1 MDFLCLINLFFFVF
15 LTIYYPIY
23 ISKSLKL
30 KLLNPIT
37 ILVVVTMPIALFK
50 AFFGPAYLLNDG
62 FFTLVSYFFLFII
75 FNFRFYKL
83 DFISQ
88 NRLSISPGWCWR
100 ILCFRF
106 TIPFHFIFHIVTFF
120 EKEQKYLSFFNC
132 IYLFCLVLRFKTYY
146 VKFLHLYDYC
156 SLVQKCR

>member
-1 MDFLCLINLFFFVF
+1 MMDFLCLINLFFFVF

-62 FFTLVSYFFLFII
+62 LFDKYCYSDGKYSVNNNSVCYNNII
-75 FNFRFYKL
+75 
-83 DFISQ
+83 
-88 NRLSISPGWCWR
+88 
-100 ILCFRF
+100 
-106 TIPFHFIFHIVTFF
+106 
-120 EKEQKYLSFFNC
+120 
-132 IYLFCLVLRFKTYY
+132 
-146 VKFLHLYDYC
+146 
-156 SLVQKCR
+156 

>member
-50 AFFGPAYLLNDG
+50 AF
-62 FFTLVSYFFLFII
+62 
-75 FNFRFYKL
+75 L
-83 DFISQ
+83 DQ
-88 NRLSISPGWCWR
+88 
-100 ILCFRF
+100 
-106 TIPFHFIFHIVTFF
+106 H
-120 EKEQKYLSFFNC
+120 
-132 IYLFCLVLRFKTYY
+132 IYLMM
-146 VKFLHLYDYC
+146 D
-156 SLVQKCR
+156 SLISIIILLF

>member
-62 FFTLVSYFFLFII
+62 LFDKYYNFAQII
-75 FNFRFYKL
+75 Y
-83 DFISQ
+83 ISKPENS
-88 NRLSISPGWCWR
+88 NRINAE
-100 ILCFRF
+100 I
-106 TIPFHFIFHIVTFF
+106 
-120 EKEQKYLSFFNC
+120 
-132 IYLFCLVLRFKTYY
+132 
-146 VKFLHLYDYC
+146 
-156 SLVQKCR
+156 